1 VDVAPL
7 AARPAPAVRRSKS
20 TRIVSTYA
28 ILRDA
33 MAPSALPSTSAS
45 ALPLRGARLATLAA
59 LGLAVALAGCRG
71 GGDARPGASAGGD
84 AGGTVVIA
92 TPSDV
97 DILLPPLGR
106 TLEGKKAADLLFDRL
121 ADVGA
126 GLNTVGDEGFTPQ
139 LAERWTWAPDSLSI
153 AFHLNPA
160 ARWHD
165 GVPVR
170 ASDVRFTHAV
180 YSDPAVGSPIAPNVA
195 DIDSVTVR
203 DSLTA
208 VFWFKH
214 RFPEQFFEAVYHMH
228 VLPEHLLGREPRA
241 ALERSSFARSPVGSG
256 RFRFA
261 RWVPG
266 QTLEMIADTGHYRG
280 RPKLDRVMFS
290 VAPDFTAASTK
301 LFAGEADFFETM
313 RPEQLPQ
320 IAKHASLR
328 TVPYPSLDIG
338 YLRFNLRDAKAPAR
352 PNAVFGDRAV
362 RRALTMALDRPT
374 LVRSVLDTLGYVAL
388 GPFTRAQFSA
398 DTTIPQ
404 LRFDVARARATLDS
418 AGWRDADGDGIREKA
433 GRRLEFSMLVPNS
446 SRNRMRFAVLMQEQ
460 FKQVGAVARIE
471 ELEFNA
477 FIKRLEGRDFD
488 AAIEGGHLD
497 PSPSVVRQ
505 SWSTESARAKDGSNF
520 SRYESA
526 AFDAAV
532 DSAVASSDPA
542 RSRAHFHRAYEI
554 ILNDAPAVWL
564 YELRQM
570 AGAHRRIRITGMRA
584 DAWWAGLPD
593 WSIPEGERIA
603 RDRIGLPGGQQVGR
617 GAGESARVA
626 SAAGGTR

>member
-1 VDVAPL
+1 MTFSPPPSASVD
-7 AARPAPAVRRSKS
+7 RAPARRAWPG
-20 TRIVSTYA
+20 TPA
-28 ILRDA
+28 
-33 MAPSALPSTSAS
+33 ALGVA
-45 ALPLRGARLATLAA
+45 ALAA
-59 LGLAVALAGCRG
+59 LAALVACG
-71 GGDARPGASAGGD
+71 PGEETRSNASAGE

-92 TPSDV
+92 APTDV

-106 TLEGKKAADLLFDRL
+106 TIEGKKAADLLFDHL
-121 ADVGA
+121 AEVGRD
-126 GLNTVGDEGFTPQ
+126 LNTVGDQGFEPE

-170 ASDVRFTHAV
+170 ANDVRFTHAL
-180 YSDPAVGSPIAPNVA
+180 YTDPAVGSPLSTNVA

-208 VFWFKH
+208 VVWFKH

-228 VLPEHLLGREPRA
+228 VLPEHVLGREPRA
-241 ALERSSFARSPVGSG
+241 ELERSAFARKPVGSG

-266 QTLEMIADTGHYRG
+266 QALELVADTAHYRG
-280 RPKLDRVMFS
+280 RPKLDRVVFS
-290 VAPDFTAASTK
+290 ISPDFTAASTK

-313 RPEQLPQ
+313 RPEQLTEM
-320 IAKHASLR
+320 ARHASLR

-338 YLRFNLRDAKAPAR
+338 FLRFNLRDRAAPSR
-352 PNAVFGDRAV
+352 PNPVFGDRAV
-362 RRALTMALDRPT
+362 RRALTMALDRTT

-388 GPFTRAQFSA
+388 GPLTRAQFSA
-398 DTTIPQ
+398 DSTIPQ
-404 LRFDVARARATLDS
+404 LPYDVARARATLDS
-418 AGWRDADGDGIREKA
+418 AGWRDANGDGIREKG
-433 GRRLEFSMLVPNS
+433 GRRLEFTMLVPNS

-460 FKQVGAVARIE
+460 LKQAGVDARIE

-477 FIKRLEGRDFD
+477 FVKRLDARDFD

-497 PSPSVVRQ
+497 PSPGVVRQ
-505 SWSTESARAKDGSNF
+505 SLSTASARAKDGSNY

-532 DSAVASSDPA
+532 DSATAATDPA
-542 RSRAHFHRAYEI
+542 KSRAHFRRAYEI

-570 AGAHRRIRITGMRA
+570 AGAHKRIRITGMRA

-603 RDRIGLPGGQQVGR
+603 RDRIGLPGASQVGDR
-617 GAGESARVA
+617 HPESKRVA
-626 SAAGGTR
+626 TAAGGAR